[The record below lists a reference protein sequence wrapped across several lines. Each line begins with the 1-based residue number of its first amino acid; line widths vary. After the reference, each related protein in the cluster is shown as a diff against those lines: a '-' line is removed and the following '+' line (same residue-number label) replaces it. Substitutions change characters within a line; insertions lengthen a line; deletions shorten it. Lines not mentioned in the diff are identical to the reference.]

1 MSEMIVTV
9 VPFHDGKV
17 CKEEFGNFHKV
28 QSVIADPKGFLAD
41 KKETY
46 YLTTK
51 VKYASGAQVSI
62 DLDDYKLVVKPKNI
76 LIKGAMTPILM
87 RIITHKT

>member
-1 MSEMIVTV
+1 MSEIIVTV

-41 KKETY
+41 KKQVY
-46 YLTTK
+46 YVNTK
-51 VKYASGAQVSI
+51 AKYAANAQVSI
-62 DLDDYKLVVKPKNI
+62 DLEDYKLIVKPKNI
-76 LIKGAMTPILM
+76 LINGVMTPILM
-87 RIITHKT
+87 RILDHK